1 MNKKIKNKSDIN
13 INNNINIANFC
24 NDNINNKK
32 YKKYYDFLNNPQNI
46 FITTQYMKFLY
57 TETIKNKISK
67 LIKENKNEIKKNLEN
82 AKIIIDFYDK
92 NKEIQNSPIGK
103 FFQYFKDKIIKVK
116 LNDDEHLLKLFYEL
130 IEYPSLL
137 SILKEC
143 FYIFS
148 NYRACLYFMTPSINF
163 RNCSKEQ
170 IDMYVKYFAS
180 NQNTLISLISKIY
193 LGDKNSWGSPYY
205 STAIAMFETLNILGL
220 HYETK
225 NYNVLKKIKIS
236 ANLKLIHKTKKNQI
250 DSLLKRFDMNKI
262 NKKDNIKN
270 ENLFNVSQ
278 FIIILKKMG
287 YDLWFV
293 IPLIFDTLYKYDF
306 IGIQESNI
314 IGYKKIYHQK
324 MNLKI
329 GVMVY
334 ILALDGFITNMHIF
348 NNFND

>member
-1 MNKKIKNKSDIN
+1 MTINK
-13 INNNINIANFC
+13 NNNHINIANFC

-46 FITTQYMKFLY
+46 FITTQFMKFLY
-57 TETIKNKISK
+57 TKTIKNKLSK
-67 LIKENKNEIKKNLEN
+67 LMKENKNEIKKNIEN

-92 NKEIQNSPIGK
+92 NENIRNSPIGQ
-103 FFQYFKDKIIKVK
+103 FFQYFKDKIIHIKISNDKK
-116 LNDDEHLLKLFYEL
+116 LLILFYEL

-163 RNCSKEQ
+163 KTCSKDKIE
-170 IDMYVKYFAS
+170 MYVKYFIS
-180 NQNTLISLISKIY
+180 NQNTLSSIISKIY
-193 LGDKNSWGSPYY
+193 IGDKNPWGSPYY
-205 STAIAMFETLNILGL
+205 STAIAMFETLNILEV

-225 NYNVLKKIKIS
+225 NYNILKKIKIS
-236 ANLKLIHKTKKNQI
+236 TNIKLIHKTKKAQI
-250 DSLLKRFDMNKI
+250 DALLKKFDMNKI
-262 NKKDNIKN
+262 NKKDTIKK
-270 ENLFNVSQ
+270 EDLFNVSQ

-287 YDLWFV
+287 YDIWFV

-306 IGIQESNI
+306 VGIQDSNI
-314 IGYKKIYHQK
+314 IGYQKIYHQK

-329 GVMVY
+329 GVMIY
-334 ILALDGFITNMHIF
+334 ILVLDNFITNMHIF

>member
-1 MNKKIKNKSDIN
+1 MTMNKNKNH
-13 INNNINIANFC
+13 INIADFC

-32 YKKYYDFLNNPQNI
+32 YKKYYDFLNKPQNI
-46 FITTQYMKFLY
+46 FITSQFMRFLY
-57 TETIKNKISK
+57 TETIKNKLSN
-67 LIKENKNEIKKNLEN
+67 LIKENKNKIKKNIEN

-92 NKEIQNSPIGK
+92 NKNIRNSPIGQ
-103 FFQYFKDKIIKVK
+103 FFQYFKNKILHIKLTDDKQ
-116 LNDDEHLLKLFYEL
+116 LLTLFYEL

-148 NYRACLYFMTPSINF
+148 NYRACLYFMTPNINF
-163 RNCSKEQ
+163 RTCSKDK
-170 IDMYVKYFAS
+170 IDMYIKYFAS
-180 NQNTLISLISKIY
+180 NQNTLTSLISKIY
-193 LGDKNSWGSPYY
+193 IGDKNPWGSPYY
-205 STAIAMFETLNILGL
+205 STAIAMFETLNIIST

-225 NYNVLKKIKIS
+225 NYNILKKIKIS
-236 ANLKLIHKTKKNQI
+236 TNIKLIHKTKKAQI
-250 DSLLKRFDMNKI
+250 DALLKKFDMNKI

-270 ENLFNVSQ
+270 EDLFNVSQ
-278 FIIILKKMG
+278 LIIILKKMG
-287 YDLWFV
+287 YDIWFV

-314 IGYKKIYHQK
+314 IGYQKIYHQK

-329 GVMVY
+329 GVMIY
-334 ILALDGFITNMHIF
+334 ILVLDGFITNMHIF